1 MDPHGRGQQYAF
13 DLLDESELPFLK
25 QLDQT
30 LTAKKR
36 SSEND
41 YDSDCETVKRAK
53 NKMQRDLRQSI
64 TEYLEKGPR
73 MCDLLSLKRKPRSV

>member
-1 MDPHGRGQQYAF
+1 MDPHGLGQQYAF
-13 DLLDESELPFLK
+13 DVLNECELPFLK
-25 QLDQT
+25 QLDRIVT
-30 LTAKKR
+30 DKKR

-73 MCDLLSLKRKPRSV
+73 MADALCLKRKPNSV